1 MANIENKNYSINEM
15 MVHVPLCTH
24 AEPSKVLVV
33 GNADEDMKQEVAK
46 HPVEVKYVETLQS
59 ENDKIYDAIIYLNK
73 DIDETLM
80 ANVERI
86 ITDTGVFVAQSV
98 KPQSDIESLKNDLN
112 TIGKNFWITM
122 PYRFGH
128 DLCILASKKYHP
140 QADIVLQKSDLLDGL
155 NYYSSEMQN
164 ACFVFPA
171 NIHRELTG
179 IAKR

>member
-1 MANIENKNYSINEM
+1 MANIENKKYSLIEM
-15 MVHVPLCTH
+15 MIHVPLCTH
-24 AEPSKVLVV
+24 AEPNKVLVV
-33 GNADEDMKQEVAK
+33 GQVDEDFKEEINK
-46 HPVEVKYVETLQS
+46 HDIEVKYTDSLQS
-59 ENDKIYDAIIYLNK
+59 ENEKVYDAIIYLEK
-73 DIDETLM
+73 DVDEALM

-86 ITDTGVFVAQSV
+86 ITDSGVFVAQSV
-98 KPQSDIESLKNDLN
+98 KPQSDMESLKNDLN
-112 TIGKNFWITM
+112 TVGKNFWITM

-128 DLCILASKKYHP
+128 NLCILASKKYHP
-140 QADIVLQKSDLLDGL
+140 QADIVLQKSDLLDDL